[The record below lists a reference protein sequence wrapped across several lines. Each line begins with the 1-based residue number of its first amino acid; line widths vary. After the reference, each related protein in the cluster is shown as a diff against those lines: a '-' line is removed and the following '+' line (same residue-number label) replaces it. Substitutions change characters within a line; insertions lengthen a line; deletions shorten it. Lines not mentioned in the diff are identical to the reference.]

1 MIEQK
6 ELINN
11 IPAGKFH
18 SVLMTSFSINLYYWD
33 IQLMRGLSSKG
44 IHFVSAIVDADCL
57 SDHLLK
63 FSKAFNSNKRLEF
76 SLHGYK
82 SKGAFHPKIQFYAGN
97 DCILVLIG
105 SGNLTISGHGK
116 NMEVWTPIMVDRT
129 ENSAYPLVR
138 DVWSYLSSLYKEL
151 GDEAY
156 KIIKAIEMNCTL
168 LQDDYSPSNKEHK
181 IDSGHSMKLFVDGK
195 KTLFE
200 QCSEWLGK
208 ERINKI
214 TIMSP
219 FYDRRAEFIKALY
232 KRFNPNSINIIV
244 ENGFGSTPK
253 PQSIPEYVN
262 IYSWEQIKPKDTR
275 LQEFFHAKCLFFK
288 GEDNNYMICGSAN
301 ASVAAFGIPGV
312 QANNKEASVG
322 YKSSITNYWEE
333 TGIRLINPINA
344 NDIKQSPAL
353 PENKRTIK
361 TVIWIM
367 EAAYEYDHYVVKVE
381 SETEMKESTITFYS
395 GDRRK
400 SEAFPFESKEGVCT
414 TEKWP
419 EKSFSPLYVEITD
432 KDSNLISNRQFV
444 IPTVSMDYNNPSPS
458 SISFRKSCLAVES
471 GQFVNGSVL
480 KFIEQI
486 LSDTEVK
493 ISVKNMAIS
502 TSNTKPAEIFGGHY
516 TSFEDYIKDD
526 GTGITGNYKNRNY
539 NSSNLQNSQ
548 VINSLISYIARSAKE
563 KEEEDFE
570 YEETENI
577 KKSEG
582 RENSSNVAQQTHKK
596 ADAINKRITQM
607 MTKYIKQLEPI
618 SKENGKRSAI
628 NMLEALK
635 KFMTAIFFINRIFG
649 YRYVTQVDSDE
660 EHTLIDIPYSIS
672 MHNSATEFMHR
683 IINLFAIYVQNHNF
697 KEETNKFIKAK
708 IEDYKQYAFELCIS
722 ALAICEWLNEGNKD
736 YKDVVIPT
744 IEATLKNI
752 QFALKGQISQNS
764 ITEIYRRYDKSIL
777 SLEGFDKSQIEGII
791 SNLITSLTT
800 HNNEYPNGNLFY
812 SEEFGFVTL
821 LPLLTKN
828 KQAIPCTMAC
838 KYDKGQKIH
847 CPNYRFV
854 YSHNRLYP
862 CRPQEQH

>member
-1 MIEQK
+1 MIKQK
-6 ELINN
+6 ELIQN

-18 SVLMTSFSINLYYWD
+18 SALMTSFSINLYYWE
-33 IQLMRGLSSKG
+33 IQLMRALSSKG

-57 SDHLLK
+57 SDQLLK
-63 FSKAFNSNKRLEF
+63 FSKAFNGNKRLEF

-116 NMEVWTPIMVDRT
+116 NMEVWTPIMVDST
-129 ENSAYPLVR
+129 ENSGYPLVR

-156 KIIKAIEMNCTL
+156 KIIKTIEENCTL
-168 LQDDYSPSNKEHK
+168 LQKDYSPSNKDHK
-181 IDSGHSMKLFVDGK
+181 IDSEHSMRLFVDGK

-200 QCSEWLGK
+200 QCSEWIGEEIIK
-208 ERINKI
+208 EI

-232 KRFNPNSINIIV
+232 KRYNPSSINIIV

-262 IYSWEQIKPKDTR
+262 IYSWDNIKPKVTKW
-275 LQEFFHAKCLFFK
+275 QELFHAKCLFFE
-288 GEDNNYMICGSAN
+288 GENNNYMICGSAN

-333 TGIRLINPINA
+333 TGICLINPINA
-344 NDIKQSPAL
+344 NDIKQSPTL
-353 PENKRTIK
+353 PESKSTIK
-361 TVIWIM
+361 TVIWIK

-381 SETEMKESTITFYS
+381 SETEIRESTITFYS

-400 SEAFPFESKEGVCT
+400 SETFPFEIKEGVGT
-414 TEKWP
+414 IEKWP
-419 EKSFSPLYVEITD
+419 EKSFYPLYVEITD
-432 KDSNLISNRQFV
+432 KAGCLISNRQFV

-458 SISFRKSCLAVES
+458 SISFRKNCLAIES
-471 GQFVNGSVL
+471 GQFVNSSVL
-480 KFIEQI
+480 RFIEQI

-493 ISVKNMAIS
+493 MSAKNMDITTGNSKTVEIS
-502 TSNTKPAEIFGGHY
+502 GGHF

-526 GTGITGNYKNRNY
+526 GTGMTGDYRNRNG
-539 NSSNLQNSQ
+539 NTSNLQNSQ
-548 VINSLISYIARSAKE
+548 VINSLISYIAKSAKE

-582 RENSSNVAQQTHKK
+582 RENSSNVTQQTHKK

-777 SLEGFDKSQIEGII
+777 SLEGFDKSHIEWIV
-791 SNLITSLTT
+791 SNLITSLTA
-800 HNNEYPNGNLFY
+800 HNNEYPNGKLFH
-812 SEEFGFVTL
+812 SEEFGFVVL
-821 LPLLTKN
+821 LPLLTQN

-838 KYDKGQKIH
+838 KYDKDQKIH

-854 YSHNRLYP
+854 YSRNRLYP
-862 CRPQEQH
+862 CCPKNQH

>member
-6 ELINN
+6 ELIQN

-18 SVLMTSFSINLYYWD
+18 SVLMTSFSINLYYWE
-33 IQLMRGLSSKG
+33 IQLMRALSSKG

-57 SDHLLK
+57 SDQLLK
-63 FSKAFNSNKRLEF
+63 FSKAFNGNKRLEF

-116 NMEVWTPIMVDRT
+116 NMEVWTPIMVDST

-156 KIIKAIEMNCTL
+156 KIIKTIEENCTL
-168 LQDDYSPSNKEHK
+168 LQKEYSPSNKEHK
-181 IDSGHSMKLFVDGK
+181 IDSEHSMKLFVDGK

-200 QCSEWLGK
+200 QCSEWVGE
-208 ERINKI
+208 ERIKEI

-232 KRFNPNSINIIV
+232 KRFNPSSINIIV

-262 IYSWEQIKPKDTR
+262 IYSWDDIKPKETKW
-275 LQEFFHAKCLFFK
+275 QELFHAKCLFFK
-288 GEDNNYMICGSAN
+288 GENNYYMICGSAN

-312 QANNKEASVG
+312 QANNKETSVG

-333 TGIRLINPINA
+333 TGLRLINPINA
-344 NDIKQSPAL
+344 NDIKQSHTL
-353 PENKRTIK
+353 QENKSTIK
-361 TVIWIM
+361 AVIWIK
-367 EAAYEYDHYVVKVE
+367 EAAYEYDHYVVKVK
-381 SETEMKESTITFYS
+381 SETEVRESTITFYR

-414 TEKWP
+414 IEKWP
-419 EKSFSPLYVEITD
+419 EKSFYPLYVEITD
-432 KDSNLISNRQFV
+432 KAGCLISNRQFV

-458 SISFRKSCLAVES
+458 SISFRKNCLAIES

-480 KFIEQI
+480 RFIEQI

-493 ISVKNMAIS
+493 MSAKNMTITTGNSKTVEIS
-502 TSNTKPAEIFGGHY
+502 GGHF

-526 GTGITGNYKNRNY
+526 GTGMTGDYRNRNG
-539 NSSNLQNSQ
+539 NTSNLQNSQ
-548 VINSLISYIARSAKE
+548 VINSIMNYVARSAKE

-582 RENSSNVAQQTHKK
+582 SDKSSKIAQKPYKK
-596 ADAINKRITQM
+596 AIDFNKRVIQM

-618 SKENGKRSAI
+618 TKKNIKSSEN

-635 KFMTAIFFINRIFG
+635 KFMTAVFFINRIFG
-649 YRYVTQVDSDE
+649 YRYVTQDSSDG
-660 EHTLIDIPYSIS
+660 EHTLMDIPYSIS

-683 IINLFAIYVQNHNF
+683 IINLFSLYVQNHSF

-722 ALAICEWLNEGNKD
+722 ALAICEWLNEENQD
-736 YKDVVIPT
+736 YKDVVKPT

-752 QFALKGQISQNS
+752 QMALRGKISQNS

-777 SLEGFDKSQIEGII
+777 SLDGFDKSHMEGII
-791 SNLITSLTT
+791 SNLIATLTT
-800 HNNEYPNGNLFY
+800 HAHEYPNGNLFH
-812 SEEFGFVTL
+812 SEEFGYVVL
-821 LPLLTKN
+821 LPLLTQN

>member
-57 SDHLLK
+57 SDQLLK
-63 FSKAFNSNKRLEF
+63 FSKAFNGNKRLEF

-400 SEAFPFESKEGVCT
+400 FEAFPFESKEGVCT

-764 ITEIYRRYDKSIL
+764 ITEIYRRYDKSIQ
-777 SLEGFDKSQIEGII
+777 SLDGFDKSQIEGII

-862 CRPQEQH
+862 CHPQEQH

>member
-57 SDHLLK
+57 SDQLLK
-63 FSKAFNSNKRLEF
+63 FSKAFNGNKRLEF

-400 SEAFPFESKEGVCT
+400 FEAFPFESKEGVCT

-764 ITEIYRRYDKSIL
+764 ITEIYRRYDKSIQ
-777 SLEGFDKSQIEGII
+777 SLDGFDKSQIEGII